1 MSTIW
6 ECSKCKQ
13 RVSYSQTYSACR
25 NCGFGCFAA
34 VPDEKPTAKESPGGA
49 VRADAG
55 KLDWDLMPWAQLEE
69 VVRVLMGDG
78 PDKGGAAQ
86 YGRWNWQKG
95 AGDPDFQLRTRN
107 SLTRHVVAYLKGEC
121 KDPVTGLHPL
131 AHAVCNC
138 LFLMYYDGVGR
149 RPNED

>member
-1 MSTIW
+1 VNHGAPFEPGSLPPEDKGI
-6 ECSKCKQ
+6 K
-13 RVSYSQTYSACR
+13 
-25 NCGFGCFAA
+25 
-34 VPDEKPTAKESPGGA
+34 TASPGGA

-95 AGDPDFQLRTRN
+95 AGDSDFQLRTRN
-107 SLTRHVVAYLKGEC
+107 SLTRHVVAYLQGER

-138 LFLMYYDGVGR
+138 LFLMYYDGKGKT
-149 RPNED
+149 

>member
-1 MSTIW
+1 MRYCTI
-6 ECSKCKQ
+6 
-13 RVSYSQTYSACR
+13 
-25 NCGFGCFAA
+25 CGVVLGSGERLLLCNQC
-34 VPDEKPTAKESPGGA
+34 AKKHVESPKGA

-86 YGRWNWQKG
+86 YDRWNWQKG

-107 SLTRHVVAYLKGEC
+107 SLTRHVVAYLKGER

-138 LFLMYYDGVGR
+138 LFLMYYDGAGR
-149 RPNED
+149 RTNED